1 MENKIFVAI
10 YSQQSAI
17 CWETHRT
24 FEEAQTYL
32 ELGTEA
38 DALFAIAIYDVARKE
53 IVWKEASLDDETIV
67 QQIEKVQF

>member
-1 MENKIFVAI
+1 MENKIFVSI

-24 FEEAQTYL
+24 FEEAQAYL

-38 DALFAIAIYDVARKE
+38 EALFAIAIYNVADKE
-53 IVWKEASLDDETIV
+53 IVWKEASLDEETIV
-67 QQIEKVQF
+67 KQLDNIQF